1 VVSDSEYG
9 VVVVE
14 RGKLGDKVHGNCLER
29 QGASGG
35 NWEQGWFHRVHV
47 NFVHL
52 AGGAAFD
59 IGYYK
64 VLHVWP
70 PVVGANQG
78 KGVGNSGLSGSVE
91 VMKSV

>member
-1 VVSDSEYG
+1 M
-9 VVVVE
+9 
-14 RGKLGDKVHGNCLER
+14 
-29 QGASGG
+29 
-35 NWEQGWFHRVHV
+35 HV
-47 NFVHL
+47 DFVHL
-52 AGGAAFD
+52 TSGAAFD
-59 IGYYK
+59 IGHYK

>member
-1 VVSDSEYG
+1 
-9 VVVVE
+9 
-14 RGKLGDKVHGNCLER
+14 
-29 QGASGG
+29 
-35 NWEQGWFHRVHV
+35 VHV
-47 NFVHL
+47 NFVRL

-64 VLHVWP
+64 VLYVWP

-91 VMKSV
+91 VVKSV